1 MVSVPTL
8 SQFAAFA
15 LASIVF
21 ILIPGPSVLFA
32 LGRALTAGRRE
43 AVLAVGGN
51 ALGQF
56 GQVLA
61 VAVGLG
67 ALVAASATAFTVVK
81 LVGAAYVVY
90 LGIQAIRHRGDA
102 RAALHGED
110 VARRTTAW
118 GAIRTG
124 MFVGATNPKTIVFHL
139 AFLPQFIDTSA
150 PAVPQILLLGAI
162 FSAMAFAC
170 DSGWVLAASR
180 AKAWFARKPTRLDS
194 LGAGGGVL
202 MIGLGATMATAS
214 HGA

>member
-1 MVSVPTL
+1 MNDVPTL

-15 LASIVF
+15 LASVIF

-81 LVGAAYVVY
+81 LVGAAYVIY
-90 LGIQAIRHRGDA
+90 LGIQAIRHRADA

-110 VARRTTAW
+110 VAPTTAW

-124 MFVGATNPKTIVFHL
+124 MIVGATNPKTIVFHL
-139 AFLPQFIDTSA
+139 AFLPQFINTSA

-162 FSAMAFAC
+162 FSAMAFTC

-180 AKAWFARKPTRLDS
+180 AKAWFARKPKRLDS
-194 LGAGGGVL
+194 LGAGGGVV

>member
-32 LGRALTAGRRE
+32 LGRALTAGRRD
-43 AVLAVGGN
+43 AVFAVGGN

-90 LGIQAIRHRGDA
+90 LGIQAIRHRADA

-124 MFVGATNPKTIVFHL
+124 MVVGATNPKTIVFHL